1 MESIDEVMASFTP
14 LLTVVPDRLA
24 RETGV
29 IRRQR
34 QFSGATLVQTL
45 VLGWLEHPSATLTQL
60 TQMAALRGA
69 DVSPQA
75 LDRRF
80 TPTLVTCLERVLAA
94 AVATMADGL
103 GGEPVAIPLLQ
114 RFNGVWIIDSTTIS
128 LPAAWAER
136 WPGCGGRRAGEGTAA
151 LKVTVQFDLLRGRFA
166 PPELSAGRM
175 QDRAS
180 TGQHAVL
187 PVGSLRLS
195 DLGYFTI
202 PVLRQLATDGSF
214 FLTRVPANV
223 VVFTPAGERIRDLPR
238 WLRAQAT
245 IEGTVDVPVLLGVT
259 ERLPVRLLAEQLPP
273 SVAAERRRR
282 LRQAAK
288 KKGQTEPKAA
298 LARADWTLLVTN
310 AAPDQLSR
318 AEASC
323 LYRARWQIELLFKR
337 WKQDGQL
344 ATWRSANPHRIL
356 SEVYAKLIGVI
367 LQHRLLWLSDWSL
380 PQKSLRRA
388 CGAIRDHIRAIAA
401 AFDTAVTLRH
411 ALVQLMRCL
420 RAATRI
426 NRSRQRPSTA
436 DALLEVTNGALS

>member
-1 MESIDEVMASFTP
+1 MESIDELMAIFTS
-14 LLTVVPDRLA
+14 LFTEVAEALA

-29 IRRQR
+29 IQRQR
-34 QFSGATLVQTL
+34 QFSGANLVQTL
-45 VLGWLEHPSATLTQL
+45 IFGWLEHPAATLSQL

-69 DVSPQA
+69 VVTPQA
-75 LDRRF
+75 LDQRF
-80 TPTLVTCLERVLAA
+80 TPALTRCLERFLAA
-94 AVATMADGL
+94 AVATLADGL

-114 RFNGVWIIDSTTIS
+114 RFSGVWIIDSTTIS
-128 LPAAWAER
+128 LPSALAER
-136 WPGCGGRRAGEGTAA
+136 WPGCGGRRSGEGTAA
-151 LKVTVQFDLLRGRFA
+151 LKVTARLDLLRGRFA

-180 TGQHAVL
+180 AGQHAPL

-195 DLGYFTI
+195 DLGYFTL
-202 PVLRQLATDGSF
+202 PVLRQLDADESF

-223 VVFTPAGERIRDLPR
+223 VVFTPAGERITDLPR
-238 WLRAQAT
+238 WLAAHVAT
-245 IEGTVDVPVLLGVT
+245 DGLVEVPVLLGVT
-259 ERLPVRLLAEQLPP
+259 ERLPVRLLAERLPA

-282 LRQAAK
+282 LRQTAK

-298 LARADWTLLVTN
+298 LARADWTRLVTN

-344 ATWRSANPHRIL
+344 AAWRSAHPQRIL

-367 LQHRLLWLSDWSL
+367 LQQRLLWLSDWSI

-388 CGAIRDHIRAIAA
+388 GGAIRDHIRAIAA
-401 AFDTAVTLRH
+401 GFDTAAVLRQ
-411 ALVQLMRCL
+411 ALVQLARCL
-420 RAATRI
+420 RAATNI
-426 NRSRQRPSTA
+426 NRSRQRPLTA
-436 DALLEVTNGALS
+436 YSLLAVAEGALT